1 MKLSNAQRTFAFSVA
16 AILMVTYQLSPIS
29 AWACSA
35 QTTGSFG
42 YSSNTGANSIT
53 VCAKSVTATRTVST
67 SAKEPVAKA
76 PVTKAPVAKAPVTKP
91 APKPSPVPVKVVS
104 LLTPIKKGVPVAL
117 QKPAPKPAVKP
128 APKPVAAPVAP
139 KALAATNSGVSI
151 STASEE
157 VSFSPVPLKVSSSA
171 GTAAIGQP
179 IGFWANAS
187 THYKTGILLGKVTD
201 VRFTPVQT
209 SWTTDEGQSGV
220 GSSISLAFYNAG
232 SIEVAAS
239 VTYSVSYQI
248 AGASGWV
255 SSGDITVSDSVVV
268 MIEDSSEPSP
278 IVVAPPAK
286 VVRLVGENC
295 HSRATAFGCRP

>member
-1 MKLSNAQRTFAFSVA
+1 MA
-16 AILMVTYQLSPIS
+16 TYQLSPLP
-29 AWACSA
+29 AWACAA
-35 QTTGSFG
+35 QATGNFG
-42 YSSNTGANSIT
+42 YSSNTGATSVT
-53 VCAKSVTATRTVST
+53 VCAKSVTTTRTVATST
-67 SAKEPVAKA
+67 QEPVAKA
-76 PVTKAPVAKAPVTKP
+76 PATKAPVATAPVSKP
-91 APKPSPVPVKVVS
+91 APKPSPAPVKVVS
-104 LLTPIKKGVPVAL
+104 LLSPIKQGIPASL
-117 QKPAPKPAVKP
+117 QKPAPKPAAKPTPKP

-139 KALAATNSGVSI
+139 KALAASNSGVSI

-157 VSFSPVPLKVSSSA
+157 VSFSPAPVAVSSSA
-171 GTAAIGQP
+171 SAAAAGQSV
-179 IGFWANAS
+179 GFWTNAS
-187 THYKTGILLGKVTD
+187 THYKTGVLLGKVTE

-209 SWTTDEGQSGV
+209 AWTTDQGQSEV
-220 GSSISLAFYNAG
+220 GASISLAFENVG
-232 SIEVAAS
+232 SVEVAAS

-248 AGASGWV
+248 SGASGWV